1 MSSTDQPALDFATWL
16 TEHKMGTANTE
27 MTDAIA
33 EVIQAVTSTGKN
45 GTVTLTVKLAPM
57 DGGALGVSARV
68 DAKAP
73 RFEPMVG
80 IYFAHPDGS
89 LRRNPWEQ
97 PVLPFDQ
104 TDDAGTPASVDP
116 ETGEITR

>member
-1 MSSTDQPALDFATWL
+1 MINPNDPPPLDFATWL
-16 TEHKMGTANTE
+16 TEHKMGTANQE
-27 MTDAIA
+27 MTTAIA
-33 EVIQAVTSTGKN
+33 EVIEAVTATDKA
-45 GTVTLTVKLAPM
+45 GTVTLTIKLAPM

-97 PVLPFDQ
+97 QSLPFDQ
-104 TDDAGTPASVDP
+104 PDNVNP